1 MFDKLKAQWAAMRP
15 PKPER
20 APKPERP
27 ADPPGVIPESLVRSA
42 EIASWLA
49 FVALVY
55 FLWLYTLD
63 IAKDRAAA
71 LQLENVGPF
80 MGLGLDFWFPY
91 IVGFGIVAIGIPYV
105 AKIAIPVFMSLS
117 WRGQAWPK
125 AWALVIALSVSSVI
139 IAGTFAVQGDAL
151 IERDRGSAV
160 AVEEVRQG
168 RAALQARIQART
180 DDLNRLTAPDDDT
193 PNMQQ
198 MAARAGE
205 EAWSE
210 RVATATA
217 QNSSQRLSIE
227 RALSDARAADRIR
240 ADIETLR
247 VELATAPTEA
257 AVSATVESAS
267 GSVISGMLAWV
278 ETYRAILLSLVMDIV
293 CLMMPWIAL
302 RLRQAREAQLAGH
315 EPPTV
320 EPVGEAITDEGHMI
334 PDLRG
339 QEPLEP
345 EVDAYFEDLSAKRS
359 EAARKGWNKRKMK
372 VQTREGGAFETAG
385 VVEERLTESPS
396 DERVVREVAPVVV
409 AAVAE
414 PEPVTK
420 PEPVIEL
427 EPAIEPEPA
436 IELTEEEELLALY
449 GEDAVALPDGE
460 GVMVGDEKK
469 APTA

>member
-1 MFDKLKAQWAAMRP
+1 MFDRLKAQWAAMRP

-20 APKPERP
+20 VS
-27 ADPPGVIPESLVRSA
+27 DPPGVIPESLVRSA

-49 FVALVY
+49 FAALVY

-71 LQLENVGPF
+71 LELENVGPF
-80 MGLGLDFWFPY
+80 MGLGLNFWFPY
-91 IVGFGIVAIGIPYV
+91 IVGFGIVAVGIPYV

-168 RAALQARIQART
+168 RAALEARIQART
-180 DDLNRLTAPDDDT
+180 DDLNRLTAPEDDT

-205 EAWSE
+205 QAWSE
-210 RVATATA
+210 RVAVA
-217 QNSSQRLSIE
+217 QAQQSTSALAIE

-240 ADIETLR
+240 DDIEALR
-247 VELATAPTEA
+247 VEMATAPTEA
-257 AVSATVESAS
+257 AVSATVEGAS
-267 GSVISGMLAWV
+267 GSVVSGMLAWV

-302 RLRQAREAQLAGH
+302 RLRQARDAQLAGQA
-315 EPPTV
+315 PPSV
-320 EPVGEAITDEGHMI
+320 EPITDEGHMI

-339 QEPLEP
+339 EEPVEP
-345 EVDAYFEDLSAKRS
+345 EVDAYFEDIAAKRS
-359 EAARKGWNKRKMK
+359 EAARRGWNKRKMR

-396 DERVVREVAPVVV
+396 DERVVREVAPAAVV
-409 AAVAE
+409 AAVVE
-414 PEPVTK
+414 PEPETVVES
-420 PEPVIEL
+420 EPVV
-427 EPAIEPEPA
+427 
-436 IELTEEEELLALY
+436 ELTEEEELLALY

-460 GVMVGDEKK
+460 GVMVGDEAPK
-469 APTA
+469 A

>member
-1 MFDKLKAQWAAMRP
+1 MFDTLKDKWAAMRP

-20 APKPERP
+20 ALKPERL
-27 ADPPGVIPESLVRSA
+27 ADPPSVIPESLVRSA

-49 FVALVY
+49 FAALVY

-71 LQLENVGPF
+71 LELENVGPF

-91 IVGFGIVAIGIPYV
+91 IVGFGIVAVGIPYV

-160 AVEEVRQG
+160 AVEEVRQK
-168 RAALQARIQART
+168 RAALEARIQART

-205 EAWSE
+205 EAWAE

-217 QNSSQRLSIE
+217 QGSSQRLSIE

-257 AVSATVESAS
+257 AVSATVESSS
-267 GSVISGMLAWV
+267 GTMISGMLAWV

-320 EPVGEAITDEGHMI
+320 EPIADEAHMLS
-334 PDLRG
+334 DLRG
-339 QEPLEP
+339 QEPIEP
-345 EVDAYFEDLSAKRS
+345 EVDAYFEDIAARRS

-385 VVEERLTESPS
+385 VVEERSTQSPS

-409 AAVAE
+409 AAVAEPE

-449 GEDAVALPDGE
+449 GDDAVALPDGE
-460 GVMVGDEKK
+460 GVMVRDDAPK
-469 APTA
+469 AQ

>member
-1 MFDKLKAQWAAMRP
+1 
-15 PKPER
+15 
-20 APKPERP
+20 
-27 ADPPGVIPESLVRSA
+27 
-42 EIASWLA
+42 
-49 FVALVY
+49 
-55 FLWLYTLD
+55 
-63 IAKDRAAA
+63 
-71 LQLENVGPF
+71 
-80 MGLGLDFWFPY
+80 
-91 IVGFGIVAIGIPYV
+91 
-105 AKIAIPVFMSLS
+105 MSLS

-168 RAALQARIQART
+168 RAALEARIQART
-180 DDLNRLTAPDDDT
+180 DDLVRLTAPDDDT

-205 EAWSE
+205 EAWAE
-210 RVATATA
+210 RVATAQA
-217 QNSSQRLSIE
+217 QRSSQALSIE

-320 EPVGEAITDEGHMI
+320 EPIADEAHMLS
-334 PDLRG
+334 DLRG
-339 QEPLEP
+339 QEPIEP
-345 EVDAYFEDLSAKRS
+345 EVDAYFEDIAARRS
-359 EAARKGWNKRKMK
+359 EAARKGWNKRKMR

-385 VVEERLTESPS
+385 VVEERSTQSPS

-409 AAVAE
+409 APVVAAVAE
-414 PEPVTK
+414 PEP
-420 PEPVIEL
+420 
-427 EPAIEPEPA
+427 EPETVVDVV
-436 IELTEEEELLALY
+436 ELTEEEELLALY
-449 GEDAVALPDGE
+449 GDDAVALPDGE
-460 GVMVGDEKK
+460 GVMVGTDEAPK
-469 APTA
+469 AQ

>member
-168 RAALQARIQART
+168 RAALEARIQART
-180 DDLNRLTAPDDDT
+180 DDLVRLTAPDDDT

-205 EAWSE
+205 EAWAE
-210 RVATATA
+210 RVATAQA
-217 QNSSQRLSIE
+217 QRSSQALSIE

-320 EPVGEAITDEGHMI
+320 EPIADEAHMLS
-334 PDLRG
+334 DLRG
-339 QEPLEP
+339 QEPIEP
-345 EVDAYFEDLSAKRS
+345 EVDAYFEDIAARRS
-359 EAARKGWNKRKMK
+359 EAARKGWNKRKMR

-385 VVEERLTESPS
+385 VVEERSTQSPS

-409 AAVAE
+409 APVVAAVAE
-414 PEPVTK
+414 PEP
-420 PEPVIEL
+420 
-427 EPAIEPEPA
+427 EPETVVDVV
-436 IELTEEEELLALY
+436 ELTEEEELLALY
-449 GEDAVALPDGE
+449 GDDAVALPDGE
-460 GVMVGDEKK
+460 GVMVGTDEAPK
-469 APTA
+469 AQ

>member
-49 FVALVY
+49 FAALVY

-71 LQLENVGPF
+71 LELENVGPF

-168 RAALQARIQART
+168 RAALEARIQART
-180 DDLNRLTAPDDDT
+180 DDLVRLTAPDDDT

-205 EAWSE
+205 EAWAE
-210 RVATATA
+210 RVATAQA
-217 QNSSQRLSIE
+217 QRSSQALSIE

-320 EPVGEAITDEGHMI
+320 EPIADEAHMLS
-334 PDLRG
+334 DLRG
-339 QEPLEP
+339 QEPIEP
-345 EVDAYFEDLSAKRS
+345 EVDAYFEDIAARRS
-359 EAARKGWNKRKMK
+359 EAARKGWNKRKMR

-385 VVEERLTESPS
+385 VVEERSTQSPS

-409 AAVAE
+409 APVVAAVAE
-414 PEPVTK
+414 PEP
-420 PEPVIEL
+420 
-427 EPAIEPEPA
+427 EPETVVDVV
-436 IELTEEEELLALY
+436 ELTEEEELLALY
-449 GEDAVALPDGE
+449 GDDAVALPDGE
-460 GVMVGDEKK
+460 GVMVGTDETPK
-469 APTA
+469 AQ

>member
-1 MFDKLKAQWAAMRP
+1 MFDRLKAQWAAMRP

-49 FVALVY
+49 FAALVY

-71 LQLENVGPF
+71 LELENVGPF

-168 RAALQARIQART
+168 RAALEARIQART
-180 DDLNRLTAPDDDT
+180 DDLDRLTAPDDDT

-205 EAWSE
+205 QAWAE
-210 RVATATA
+210 RVAVA
-217 QNSSQRLSIE
+217 QAQQSTSALAIE

-240 ADIETLR
+240 ADIEALR
-247 VELATAPTEA
+247 VEMATAPTEA
-257 AVSATVESAS
+257 AVSATVEGAS
-267 GSVISGMLAWV
+267 GTVVSGMLAWV

-302 RLRQAREAQLAGH
+302 RLRQARDAQLAGQA
-315 EPPTV
+315 PPSV
-320 EPVGEAITDEGHMI
+320 EPITDEGHMI

-339 QEPLEP
+339 EEPAEP
-345 EVDAYFEDLSAKRS
+345 EVDAYFEDIAARRS
-359 EAARKGWNKRKMK
+359 EAARRGWNKRKMK

-409 AAVAE
+409 AAVVE
-414 PEPVTK
+414 P
-420 PEPVIEL
+420 
-427 EPAIEPEPA
+427 EPEPA

-449 GEDAVALPDGE
+449 GEDAVALPDNE
-460 GVMVGDEKK
+460 GVMVGTDETPK
-469 APTA
+469 AQ

>member
-1 MFDKLKAQWAAMRP
+1 MIDKLKAKWAAMRP

-20 APKPERP
+20 VS
-27 ADPPGVIPESLVRSA
+27 DPPGVIPESLVKSA
-42 EIASWLA
+42 ELASWMA
-49 FVALVY
+49 FAALVY

-91 IVGFGIVAIGIPYV
+91 IGGFALVAIGIPYV

-125 AWALVIALSVSSVI
+125 AWALVIALSVSLVI

-151 IERDRGSAV
+151 MERDRGSAV
-160 AVEEVRQG
+160 AVEEVQQN
-168 RAALQARIQART
+168 RAALEARIAART
-180 DDLNRLTAPDDDT
+180 ADLDRLTAPADDT

-205 EAWSE
+205 TAWAE
-210 RVATATA
+210 RVAVA
-217 QNSSQRLSIE
+217 QAQGSSQALSIE

-240 ADIETLR
+240 ADIEALR

-257 AVSATVESAS
+257 AVSATVSAGS
-267 GSVISGMLAWV
+267 GAVIGDLMSWV

-302 RLRQAREAQLAGH
+302 RLRQARDQQLAGL
-315 EPPTV
+315 EAPAV
-320 EPVGEAITDEGHMI
+320 EPAPIADEGHML

-339 QEPLEP
+339 QDAPEP
-345 EVDAYFEDLSAKRS
+345 EVDAYFEDLAAKRS
-359 EAARKGWNKRKMK
+359 EAARKGWNKRKMR

-385 VVEERLTESPS
+385 VVEERSQQSPS
-396 DERVVREVAPVVV
+396 DERVVRAPEVAP
-409 AAVAE
+409 APM
-414 PEPVTK
+414 PEPSVEG
-420 PEPVIEL
+420 PELVP
-427 EPAIEPEPA
+427 
-436 IELTEEEELLALY
+436 ELTEEEELLALY
-449 GEDAVALPDGE
+449 GEDAVLLPDGE
-460 GVMVGDEKK
+460 GVMVDDTAAMDKAQK
-469 APTA
+469 NAPTENREGV